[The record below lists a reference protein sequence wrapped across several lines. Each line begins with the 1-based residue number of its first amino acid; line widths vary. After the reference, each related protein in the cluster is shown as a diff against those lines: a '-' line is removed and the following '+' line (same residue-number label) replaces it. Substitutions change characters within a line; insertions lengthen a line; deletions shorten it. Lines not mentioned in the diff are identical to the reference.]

1 MNLPGVSSISMKC
14 SSSGTES
21 SSGSSNSPIRHWR
34 KGTLRG
40 KVVIIQYTYFLVT
53 THYFFFRRV
62 YSQLRCFTTARVLL
76 LSCRPC
82 SQGYSWE
89 KVSLGSSKQIP
100 IGTFSL

>member
-40 KVVIIQYTYFLVT
+40 KVVIIQCTYFLVT
-53 THYFFFRRV
+53 AVLITFFSEECIHSYV
-62 YSQLRCFTTARVLL
+62 VLQRL
-76 LSCRPC
+76 
-82 SQGYSWE
+82 
-89 KVSLGSSKQIP
+89 V
-100 IGTFSL
+100 